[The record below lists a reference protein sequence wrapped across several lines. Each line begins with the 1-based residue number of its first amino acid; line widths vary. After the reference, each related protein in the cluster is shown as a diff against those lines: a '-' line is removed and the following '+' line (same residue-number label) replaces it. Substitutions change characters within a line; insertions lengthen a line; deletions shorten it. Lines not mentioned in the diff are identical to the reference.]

1 MMGLLRRIAL
11 MLLGRFGA
19 RLRYPHLF
27 LIAAVFFGIDFI
39 LPDGLPFLDEIA
51 LGIAA
56 LLFGLWRNGRAGEP
70 VPPPRNR
77 PEPRAE
83 RVVQGERL
91 D

>member
-1 MMGLLRRIAL
+1 MGLLRRIAL
-11 MLLGRFGA
+11 ALLGRFGA

-27 LIAAVFFGIDFI
+27 LIAAVCFGIDFI
-39 LPDGLPFLDEIA
+39 LPDGLPFLDEIV

-56 LLFGLWRNGRAGEP
+56 LCFGLWRNGRAGDP
-70 VPPPRNR
+70 VAPPPDRTG
-77 PEPRAE
+77 PRVE